1 MSSNDKS
8 EPEIPVTPS
17 TTPIIQSLQE
27 STDSQPKTTIQR
39 LAMASA
45 MAMVNQFQ
53 KIGDSTNSPPT
64 KK

>member
-1 MSSNDKS
+1 MSSNDKRES
-8 EPEIPVTPS
+8 APP
-17 TTPIIQSLQE
+17 TTPPTTPTTESLQE
-27 STDSQPKTTIQR
+27 SIEQPKTTIHR

-53 KIGDSTNSPPT
+53 KIENTNPPPT

>member
-1 MSSNDKS
+1 
-8 EPEIPVTPS
+8 
-17 TTPIIQSLQE
+17 LQE